1 MCRRLLEANN
11 KRATNITNHNKLIGV
26 ALAAVGNG
34 VDETTGRV
42 LLNGS
47 FA

>member
-11 KRATNITNHNKLIGV
+11 KRATKITNDNKLIGV
-26 ALAAVGNG
+26 ALAAVGIG
-34 VDETTGRV
+34 VDETSGRV
-42 LLNGS
+42 RLNGS